1 MPERGPSLSARGRTV
16 DAPVPLGHAARTV
29 AGVQL
34 EFSDLETDVFGTRRR
49 ALVVTPAQKIRVGRG
64 RLGATVPS
72 GRASEV
78 DSEIV
83 SRLRAWPHA
92 VDVLL
97 LRSWGGDEGR
107 SWGFEA
113 DLADAEIDAVGYAI
127 MRDQLAFFRDAI
139 RLGVYGIVSTDLTA
153 VEFDAMRRATTRLS
167 RELGLRAKSGT
178 ATVDDEVDRWILEH
192 LSLWTTRP
200 FDEFVLQGLPELFAL
215 VDRHRGRLADLSA
228 ARP

>member
-1 MPERGPSLSARGRTV
+1 LPVLIAMVVTRAAVPVAGAVGR
-16 DAPVPLGHAARTV
+16 APGIVT
-29 AGVQL
+29 GVQL
-34 EFSDLETDVFGTRRR
+34 DFSDLETDVFGAMRR
-49 ALVVTPAQKIRVGRG
+49 ALVVTPTQKIRVGRD
-64 RLGATVPS
+64 RLTPQPAGK
-72 GRASEV
+72 ASDV

-83 SRLRAWPHA
+83 ARLRTWANP

-97 LRSWGGDEGR
+97 LRSWGGDEAH
-107 SWGFEA
+107 SWGF
-113 DLADAEIDAVGYAI
+113 DSSLADAEVDALGYAI
-127 MRDQLAFFRDAI
+127 MRDQLAFFRDVI
-139 RLGVYGIVSTDLTA
+139 RLGVYAVVATDLNV
-153 VEFDAMRRATTRLS
+153 VEFDAMRRATSRLS

-178 ATVDDEVDRWILEH
+178 ATADDEVDRWILEH